1 MNRAELK
8 MRIEVL
14 GDIVE
19 RELNHLRS
27 IKIHCQSCEHYQY
40 SPRPTCDKWKSQIP
54 PEVVQ
59 QGCEEWTYDF
69 IPF

>member
-1 MNRAELK
+1 MNRIELK
-8 MRIEVL
+8 IRVDLFEGEL
-14 GDIVE
+14 KKL
-19 RELNHLRS
+19 RE
-27 IKIHCQSCEHYQY
+27 IKTHCQSCEHYQY
-40 SPRPTCDKWKSQIP
+40 SPRPACDKWKSQIP